1 MTEAEIKA
9 VVLRVLGGIAPEAD
23 LAAID
28 SQASLRDQLDVDSV
42 DFLNFIV
49 GLHKELGVDI
59 PDADASKL
67 ATISGCVSYLASR
80 VNKQS

>member
-23 LAAID
+23 LAALD
-28 SQASLRDQLDVDSV
+28 PRASLRDQLDVDSV
-42 DFLNFIV
+42 DFLTFII

-59 PDADASKL
+59 PDADVPKL

>member
-1 MTEAEIKA
+1 VTEAEIKA

-23 LAAID
+23 LAALD
-28 SQASLRDQLDVDSV
+28 PRASLRDQLDVDSV
-42 DFLNFIV
+42 DFLTFII

-59 PDADASKL
+59 PDADVPKL